1 MAMQVGGAGVKSDIN
16 ITPFVDIVLVLL
28 IIFMVVT
35 PMLSRTLD
43 LSVPPKAE
51 VEQQQL
57 PDSAVDQL
65 ILTVRGPAE
74 SPRVFLNQEELPGA
88 PESVLVRIEGL
99 MKGRRAAD
107 KVVFFQAEN
116 EVSYEYV
123 ISVIDMIRGGGAEK
137 VGLITDENLAMGT
150 GEGADF

>member
-65 ILTVRGPAE
+65 ILTVRGVGY
-74 SPRVFLNQEELPGA
+74 VFAGRPG
-88 PESVLVRIEGL
+88 
-99 MKGRRAAD
+99 
-107 KVVFFQAEN
+107 
-116 EVSYEYV
+116 
-123 ISVIDMIRGGGAEK
+123 
-137 VGLITDENLAMGT
+137 
-150 GEGADF
+150 